1 MEYEI
6 EKDGALLVR
15 TAETEKFSAGE
26 ENGKRTG
33 FGSWENREKRDKGEN
48 DAECDRPRRR
58 ECRYDGAREG
68 ENARRGGSKV
78 VELEEPRC
86 V

>member
-1 MEYEI
+1 MR
-6 EKDGALLVR
+6 A
-15 TAETEKFSAGE
+15 AETEKFPAGE
-26 ENGKRTG
+26 ENGKRSSG
-33 FGSWENREKRDKGEN
+33 RAGDSWENREKRDKGEN

-58 ECRYDGAREG
+58 ECRYDGTREG

-78 VELEEPRC
+78 VESEEPRC